1 MTATN
6 TMVLP
11 KIEAETASRN
21 YGKFIISPLES
32 GYGVTLGNALR
43 RVLLS
48 SLDGAAVSSLRVSDV
63 PHEFSDI
70 PGVKEDMTQLLLQ
83 VKQLRLILHEGESS
97 RLRLDVRGEGTVT
110 AADII
115 CPAEVEIINPD
126 LYLFTVDNDKAK
138 LEIEMSVQRGRGYSP
153 AEERGRLPIGEVPVD
168 AIFSPIKRVNFD
180 VQRARVGQITNFDR
194 LVIEIWTDGS
204 IRPEAGLRQSAQLL
218 MQHLRLVAGVTEES
232 LAAAVAPPEDAPKV
246 SSEIYETP
254 IEHLDLSVR
263 VFNSLKRT
271 GITTVGEVLDMLG
284 TGEDTMLA
292 IRNFGDKSLDELR
305 DKLRE
310 KGYLKDGEATKTA
323 ETVVE
328 NPA

>member
-1 MTATN
+1 
-6 TMVLP
+6 MVLP

-138 LEIEMSVQRGRGYSP
+138 LEIEMTVQRGRGYSP

-168 AIFSPIKRVNFD
+168 AIYSPIKRVNFD

-204 IRPEAGLRQSAQLL
+204 LRPEAALRQSAQLL
-218 MQHLRLVAGVTEES
+218 MSHLRLVAGVTEES
-232 LAAAVAPPEDAPKV
+232 LAAAVAPAEDAPKV

-284 TGEDTMLA
+284 KGEETMLA

-310 KGYLKDGEATKTA
+310 KGYLKDGGTPTPTPTVESGATA
-323 ETVVE
+323 
-328 NPA
+328 

>member
-1 MTATN
+1 
-6 TMVLP
+6 MVLP
-11 KIEAETASRN
+11 KIEAENTSRN
-21 YGKFIISPLES
+21 YGKFLISPLES

-43 RVLLS
+43 RVLLA
-48 SLDGAAVSSLRVSDV
+48 SLEGAAVTSVRVSDV

-83 VKQLRLILHEGESS
+83 LKQLRVILHEGESA

-138 LEIEMSVQRGRGYSP
+138 LEIEMTVQRGRGYSP

-168 AIFSPIKRVNFD
+168 AIYSPIKRINFD
-180 VQRARVGQITNFDR
+180 VQRARVGQNTNFDK
-194 LVIEIWTDGS
+194 LVLEIWTDGAL
-204 IRPEAGLRQSAQLL
+204 RPEAALRESAQIL
-218 MQHLRLVAGVTEES
+218 MAHLRLVAGVTEES
-232 LAAAVAPPEDAPKV
+232 LTAVAPTEEAPKV

-254 IEHLDLSVR
+254 IEQLDLSVR

-271 GITTVGEVLDMLG
+271 GITTVGEVLDMLSK
-284 TGEDTMLA
+284 GEETMLA

-310 KGYLKDGEATKTA
+310 KGYLKDGEASAKPEA
-323 ETVVE
+323 EKLS
-328 NPA
+328 

>member
-1 MTATN
+1 MTLTN
-6 TMVLP
+6 SMVLP
-11 KIEAETASRN
+11 KIEAETTSRN

-43 RVLLS
+43 RVLLA
-48 SLDGAAVSSLRVSDV
+48 SLEGAAITSLRVSDV

-83 VKQLRLILHEGESS
+83 VKQLRMILHEGESS

-115 CPAEVEIINPD
+115 SPAEVEIINPD

-168 AIFSPIKRVNFD
+168 AIFSPVKRVNFD

-194 LVIEIWTDGS
+194 LVMEIWTDGS
-204 IRPEAGLRQSAQLL
+204 IRPEAALRQSAQIL
-218 MQHLRLVAGVTEES
+218 MSHLRLVAGVTEES
-232 LAAAVAPPEDAPKV
+232 LAAAVAPSEEAPKV
-246 SSEIYETP
+246 SSEVYETP

-271 GITTVGEVLDMLG
+271 GITTVGEVMDMLNK
-284 TGEDTMLA
+284 GEETMLA

-310 KGYLKDGEATKTA
+310 KGYLKDAEPKPETA
-323 ETVVE
+323 E
-328 NPA
+328 NPS